1 MDSRI
6 IKLYDEYTHRPLPR
20 REFLDRLAK
29 LAGGAAAASALL
41 PILENNYAAAA
52 TVEPNDP
59 RLTGEQISYEG
70 TTGKIRAYVATQKAE
85 TKRAG
90 VVVIHE
96 NRGLN
101 PHIEDVARRVALEGY
116 TALAPDLLSPSGGT
130 PADEDKARDD
140 IDKLDLQSTATNV
153 VAAIAY
159 LKSRKDANGKIG
171 VIGFCWG
178 GAVTNLVVVKSPDI
192 TAAVPFYGMA
202 PPAAEVKNIKAKL
215 LMNYAGNDKRVDST
229 KPGYEAALKAAGVSY
244 TAYLYPGA
252 EHAFFNDTA
261 GPRYNKEAAQ
271 LAWSRTVAFFKET
284 LSS

>member
-6 IKLYDEYTHRPLPR
+6 IRLYDEYTHKPLPR

-41 PILENNYAAAA
+41 PILENNYATAA
-52 TVEPNDP
+52 TIEANDP
-59 RLTGEQISYEG
+59 RLATEHLSYKGATGE
-70 TTGKIRAYVATQKAE
+70 IRAYVAAEKAE
-85 TKRAG
+85 KKRAG

-101 PHIEDVARRVALEGY
+101 PHIEDVARRVALLGY

-140 IDKLDLQSTATNV
+140 IAKLDMPSTTANV
-153 VAAIAY
+153 VAAVAY
-159 LKSRKDANGKIG
+159 LKSRKDSNGKIG

-178 GAVTNLVVVKSPDI
+178 GALTNLVVVKSPDV
-192 TAAVPFYGMA
+192 TAAVPFYGLA

-215 LMNYAGNDKRVDST
+215 LMNYAGNDERVDST

-244 TAYLYPGA
+244 TDYLYPGA

-261 GPRYNKEAAQ
+261 GPRYNKAAAT
-271 LAWSRTVAFFKET
+271 LAWSRTVAFFKEN
-284 LSS
+284 LG